1 MRDLSPT
8 PQLVNSATDRRR
20 RVVDRGSS
28 ILDPARSPRGRDRRY
43 YVSAWPGLKPE
54 HLLARADIA
63 VPFPFNAVRRS
74 YFYVA
79 RNAIYHLFRALR
91 LARNETVLV
100 PDYHSGNEVGA
111 IRAAGASIRFYR
123 ITRSLQPDLEELE
136 RLCSSG
142 ARVLYLIHFLG
153 WPQPLEEAMALAR
166 DRNMIVVEDCAL
178 SLLSQ
183 PEGRPL
189 GSAGDYAVYCLYKTL
204 PVPNGGL
211 LVQNRDPLRELDRLR
226 LRPGGR
232 VSVCGRVVELMVE
245 WIRSRHYGVGTAL
258 SLLKRSAGRF
268 LTAAQVSRAP
278 VGDIGFDIGRVNIG
292 MSPLCHRL
300 LKNFDYEW
308 IVKCRRE
315 NFQLMLRKLS
325 GRASLLLEEFPEGV
339 CPLFFPIL
347 VPRKR
352 EAAQALEERG
362 INVVQFWNHGDREAA
377 RLHSPHTRFLRDHV
391 LELPIHQD
399 VTPEQAEYVAD
410 QVLKL
415 NLHVWRS

>member
-1 MRDLSPT
+1 MKDSSPI
-8 PQLVNSATDRRR
+8 PQVVNTGTDRRWKIEDGR
-20 RVVDRGSS
+20 TS

-111 IRAAGASIRFYR
+111 IRAAGASIR
-123 ITRSLQPDLEELE
+123 
-136 RLCSSG
+136 
-142 ARVLYLIHFLG
+142 
-153 WPQPLEEAMALAR
+153 
-166 DRNMIVVEDCAL
+166 
-178 SLLSQ
+178 
-183 PEGRPL
+183 
-189 GSAGDYAVYCLYKTL
+189 
-204 PVPNGGL
+204 
-211 LVQNRDPLRELDRLR
+211 
-226 LRPGGR
+226 
-232 VSVCGRVVELMVE
+232 
-245 WIRSRHYGVGTAL
+245 HYGVGTAL

-268 LTAAQVSRAP
+268 LTAAQVSRTP

-308 IVKCRRE
+308 IVKRRRE

-325 GRASLLLEEFPEGV
+325 GRASLLL
-339 CPLFFPIL
+339 
-347 VPRKR
+347 
-352 EAAQALEERG
+352 
-362 INVVQFWNHGDREAA
+362 
-377 RLHSPHTRFLRDHV
+377 
-391 LELPIHQD
+391 
-399 VTPEQAEYVAD
+399 
-410 QVLKL
+410 
-415 NLHVWRS
+415 